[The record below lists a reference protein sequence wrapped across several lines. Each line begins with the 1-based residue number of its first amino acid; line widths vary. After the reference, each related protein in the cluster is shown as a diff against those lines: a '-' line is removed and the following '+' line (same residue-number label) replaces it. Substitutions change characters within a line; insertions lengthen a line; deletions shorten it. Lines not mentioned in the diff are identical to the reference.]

1 MMLAAIRRRDGAWF
15 VDRAIDAGRS
25 ALFGAR
31 DDRQRLDV
39 SEAED
44 VAHVL
49 VTELHDVAIV
59 CEEFPSLVL

>member
-1 MMLAAIRRRDGAWF
+1 MLGAIRRRDGAWF
-15 VDRAIDAGRS
+15 IDRADGS

-31 DDRQRLDV
+31 DDRARLDM

-49 VTELHDVAIV
+49 VTEEHDVAIV
-59 CEEFPSLVL
+59 CEAFPSLGL